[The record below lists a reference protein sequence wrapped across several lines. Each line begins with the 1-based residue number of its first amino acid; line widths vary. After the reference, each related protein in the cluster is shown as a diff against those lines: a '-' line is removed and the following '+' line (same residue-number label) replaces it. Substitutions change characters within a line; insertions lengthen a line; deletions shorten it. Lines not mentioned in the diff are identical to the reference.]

1 MKKKQ
6 KTLTEEEKED
16 LRDILRSEEEGF
28 GVISEGYRCKKT
40 KRTIRSNGRLKRRL
54 F

>member
-6 KTLTEEEKED
+6 ETLTEEEKED

-28 GVISEGYRCKKT
+28 GVISEGYRHEEIKENELSKC
-40 KRTIRSNGRLKRRL
+40 N
-54 F
+54 